1 MLISPE
7 YYLDYIKK
15 FDELSCQKQL
25 NMIKYAKGQITYYQN
40 LLNGKFDNE
49 VAPYIHVDPC
59 PDVYLWWWEQVKS
72 LMEIRNSLSNQT
84 QSKLLNKK
92 DNGIMKKK

>member
-7 YYLDYIKK
+7 YYLDEIKK
-15 FDELSCQKQL
+15 FNALSNQKQL

-49 VAPYIHVDPC
+49 VAPYIHVDPG
-59 PDVYLWWWEQVKS
+59 PDVHLWWWQEVKL
-72 LMEIRNSLSNQT
+72 LMEIRNSLAYQT
-84 QSKLLNKK
+84 KFKCDNKK
-92 DNGIMKKK
+92 D

>member
-7 YYLDYIKK
+7 YYLDEIKK
-15 FDELSCQKQL
+15 FNALSNQKQL

-49 VAPYIHVDPC
+49 FSDVVHVDPG
-59 PDVYLWWWEQVKS
+59 PDVHLWWCEQVKI
-72 LMEIRNSLSNQT
+72 LMEVRNKVLYPN
-84 QSKLLNKK
+84 
-92 DNGIMKKK
+92 